1 MASVMTLTVAM
12 KLQQQFITVTLIH
25 GGQTDQLL
33 VKRKISSKGG
43 HMVIGATV
51 PLFSPKDPATISLAG
66 RVDRDSLTS
75 KGSIT
80 LMISL
85 LILKV
90 GASIFPMLSK
100 NGTFVSKDN
109 LLKCAPKK
117 KRKERD
123 KHRLKQRQPSHSN
136 GIQTKLINIL

>member
-12 KLQQQFITVTLIH
+12 KLQQQFITVTLIN

-33 VKRKISSKGG
+33 VKREISMISG

-51 PLFSPKDPATISLAG
+51 SISLVSPKDPATILLTG
-66 RVDRDSLTS
+66 RVDRDSLTW

-80 LMISL
+80 LIISL

-90 GASIFPMLSK
+90 GASIFPALSK
-100 NGTFVSKDN
+100 NRTF
-109 LLKCAPKK
+109 LFP
-117 KRKERD
+117 
-123 KHRLKQRQPSHSN
+123 
-136 GIQTKLINIL
+136 KLIY